1 MIAQLQPLFI
11 ARRDIFET
19 REKKAK
25 IYSWKAFVTGLIVS
39 ELPYLVLCAFL
50 YWVCWYYTV
59 GFPNN
64 SERIGGVFLTMLLY
78 EFVYTS
84 IGQFVAAYAP
94 NAVLAALVNPLIIS
108 ILVLT
113 CGVLVPYMQI
123 TAFWRYWLYYL
134 NPFNYL
140 IGALLIFTTWD
151 VPVNCRETELAIFP
165 PPSGQTCGAYLEEFL
180 QGMGRASNLL
190 NPEATDSCRVCQYT
204 TGTDYLQTLNL
215 NEWVYGWRNVG
226 IIGIFVFSGYAL
238 VFALMALRTKK
249 SLKAE

>member
-1 MIAQLQPLFI
+1 MFI
-11 ARRDIFET
+11 DRRDIYET

-25 IYSWKAFVTGLIVS
+25 IYSWKAFVTALIVA

-59 GFPNN
+59 GFPNVPG
-64 SERIGGVFLTMLLY
+64 RAGGVFLTMMLY

-108 ILVLT
+108 ILVLF
-113 CGVLVPYMQI
+113 CGVLVPYAQI

-140 IGALLIFTTWD
+140 MGALLTFTTWD
-151 VPVNCRETELAIFP
+151 VPVNCTEQELAIFP
-165 PPSGQTCGAYLEEFL
+165 PPQGQTCGQYLAEYMM
-180 QGMGRASNLL
+180 GMGQASNLL
-190 NPEATDSCRVCQYT
+190 NPDALDSCRVCQYT
-204 TGTDYLQTLNL
+204 TGSDYLRTLNL
-215 NEWVYGWRNVG
+215 EEYYYGWRNVG
-226 IIGIFVFSGYAL
+226 IIGIFVFSGYAM
-238 VFALMALRTKK
+238 VFLLMKLRTKK
-249 SLKAE
+249 SLKAQ